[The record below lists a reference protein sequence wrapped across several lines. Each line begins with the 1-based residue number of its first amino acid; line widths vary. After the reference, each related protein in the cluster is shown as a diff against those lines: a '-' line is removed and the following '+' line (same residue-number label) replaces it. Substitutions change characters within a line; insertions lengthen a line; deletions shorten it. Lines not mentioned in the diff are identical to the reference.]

1 MTNNKN
7 KTLME
12 ELTSSSIFLNRVVE
26 STFLHKFSDY
36 VFAQNFYAA
45 LCNTV
50 WVDSDNREYRYS
62 WRSAGKFVSSIR
74 RVWFSKK
81 EDYLDYYCSGMKS
94 QYRQDETILVEEG
107 IVTPEISEC
116 MEEIGLIL
124 IECLDIYEDAYF
136 SDISLC

>member
-1 MTNNKN
+1 
-7 KTLME
+7 ME

-50 WVDSDNREYRYS
+50 WVDSDNREYRFS
-62 WRSAGKFVSSIR
+62 WRSAGKLVSSIR
-74 RVWFSKK
+74 RTCLSKT
-81 EDYLDYYCSGMKS
+81 ENYLDYYCSGMKAE
-94 QYRQDETILVEEG
+94 YRQDETILVEEG

-116 MEEIGLIL
+116 MEMIGLIL
-124 IECLDIYEDAYF
+124 FKSIEIYEDEYF
-136 SDISLC
+136 REISLC